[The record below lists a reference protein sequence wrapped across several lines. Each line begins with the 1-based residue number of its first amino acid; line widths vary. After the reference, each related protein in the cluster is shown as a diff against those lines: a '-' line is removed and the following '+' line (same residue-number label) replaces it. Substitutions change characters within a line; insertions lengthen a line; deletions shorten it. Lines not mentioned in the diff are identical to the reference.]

1 MRSAL
6 PSLMAPLLIWALG
19 SAQGQQL
26 FSSEGGTVSLPC
38 DGVSSCDSVSWKYNT
53 GSGSETQLIEKG
65 QVVTTQTDRAGRL
78 TVLSDCSLHIHNL
91 KKEDTGQYTCGL
103 YSTRKKTVSLSLLS
117 VNFSLM
123 GEILSLYCRLYPDVD
138 SAKCNK
144 TKNLRL
150 TWVDEQGAE
159 LKDRRFR
166 IIVSPCESVLTMKL
180 RDFNRDQAWRCDL
193 REEDELKASV
203 QYRHSERPAVPG
215 SREVFAPEGG
225 SLHLPC
231 LLTADLEGGE
241 KLVWT
246 FQRFNTSLSETLYTL
261 VRVGTPL
268 KGQTVDDRVQM
279 AQNTSLLISQVRTQD
294 SGVYKCSRYQDTK
307 LLQDHQSVALNTLSV
322 SADHTGEV
330 QQGSNITLT
339 CSLTCGLGC
348 GHTELSWRD
357 STGVPLQGGASERTG
372 QTVRA
377 RIVRQPQG
385 PERILCIAIGDGA
398 EITSIQE
405 WTIDLKDKDT
415 PGPSAGPSN
424 PLWTV
429 LVPLVLAVV
438 LVSAAVGLCVWRG
451 RKRRMRKEQSV
462 GQSPGPNTGETP
474 YDEVKPAAGG
484 QVTPATADENYAS
497 VTFNPGPGGAGPAG
511 GGDAVI
517 YSAVKAGS

>member
-26 FSSEGGTVSLPC
+26 FSSEGGNVSLPC
-38 DGVSSCDSVSWKYNT
+38 DGVSSCDSVSWKYNSR
-53 GSGSETQLIEKG
+53 SGPETQLIENG

-91 KKEDTGQYTCGL
+91 KSDDAGQYTCGL
-103 YSTRKKTVSLSLLS
+103 HSTRRKTVSLSLLS
-117 VNFSLM
+117 VDPSPT
-123 GEILSLYCRLYPDVD
+123 GVILSLYCRLYPDVD
-138 SAKCNK
+138 SAECN
-144 TKNLRL
+144 KNLRL

-159 LKDRRFR
+159 LKDQRFR
-166 IIVSPCESVLTMKL
+166 IGGASPCESVLTVKL
-180 RDFNRDQAWRCDL
+180 RDSDRDQAWRCDL

-203 QYRHSERPAVPG
+203 QYRLSERPTVWG
-215 SREVFAPEGG
+215 LREVFAPEGG

-231 LLTADLEGGE
+231 LLTADLEEGQ

-246 FQRFNTSLSETLYTL
+246 FQRFKTSRSETLFTL
-261 VRVGTPL
+261 ANGGPPL
-268 KGQTVDDRVQM
+268 RGQIDDRVQM
-279 AQNTSLLISQVRTQD
+279 AQNTSLLISQVQTQD
-294 SGVYKCSRYQDTK
+294 SGVYKCSRYRDTR
-307 LLQDHQSVALNTLSV
+307 LLQEHQSVALNTLSV

-330 QQGSNITLT
+330 QPGSTITLT

-357 STGVPLQGGASERTG
+357 STGVALQGSASERAA

-398 EITSIQE
+398 EITSVQE

-415 PGPSAGPSN
+415 PGPSADSSRTLQLSVRVPIFFI
-424 PLWTV
+424 V
-429 LVPLVLAVV
+429 LIIPLV
-438 LVSAAVGLCVWRG
+438 VGVYT
-451 RKRRMRKEQSV
+451 KRRNS
-462 GQSPGPNTGETP
+462 NLTG
-474 YDEVKPAAGG
+474 K
-484 QVTPATADENYAS
+484 
-497 VTFNPGPGGAGPAG
+497 
-511 GGDAVI
+511 
-517 YSAVKAGS
+517 